1 MTDCGGALR
10 RIEFDGPLLKSIKFT
25 YILRAKIHEHPS
37 VMWRREEEEEREGAG
52 SNRLFIVTVVGF
64 HIFCFIN

>member
-10 RIEFDGPLLKSIKFT
+10 RIECDGPLLKSVKFT
-25 YILRAKIHEHPS
+25 YILRAKIHEHPF
-37 VMWRREEEEEREGAG
+37 VTVKKRGLGRGEAG

-64 HIFCFIN
+64 HISIL